1 MLTKKYMEED
11 SFLEDILDKEES
23 EVSDGEGSSEDN
35 LTREDGYRMEKSS
48 STSDLVTLYMREM
61 GSVLLLSR
69 EGEVALARKIEKGNR
84 LALKALLQ
92 TKILFNEMERIRAGL
107 DVKLDEV
114 PKVFEYKGDTQDLNK
129 LEKRKKEILSI
140 FAAIDEQRSR
150 LDGTDLKTDRFLR
163 GRILVTIKSL
173 VEALKIDPDY
183 VEHFVDKSHNLLKL
197 SANNRMEER
206 KLHQFLDT
214 PAGKKQG
221 EWAQGRRDKLRA
233 RIRRF
238 HDETGVTARNLPS
251 VYGMLDRG
259 KSMRDRSK
267 KELAAANLRLVVSI
281 AKKYK
286 NRGLHLLDL
295 IQEGNIGLMR
305 AVDKFKYRL
314 GHKFSTYATWW
325 IKQSIIR
332 AIDSHSRT
340 VRIPVHMSENLQKVT
355 KMAAHLLKEKEREP
369 TEEELA
375 LRLNMSIGK
384 VRDILKIGKDPVSI
398 EAPLKQGDG
407 GQLGDLLE
415 NKDILSPPDT
425 VIHKSLKDNISKALN
440 SLSEREMNVIKMRF
454 GLDDGRE
461 HTLEEIGN
469 VFNVTRERIR
479 QIELKALKKLRIPQ
493 VSHVLRSFCGNATL
507 SC

>member
-1 MLTKKYMEED
+1 MLKKKYMDED
-11 SFLEDILDKEES
+11 SFIDDILDKEDS
-23 EVSDGEGSSEDN
+23 MASDDEGFSVEK
-35 LTREDGYRMEKSS
+35 LTRDDGYQMEQTS

-69 EGEVALARKIEKGNR
+69 EGEVTLARKIEKGNR

-92 TKILFNEMERIRAGL
+92 TKILFMEMERIREGL
-107 DVKLDEV
+107 DVKLDEI
-114 PKVFEYKGDTQDLNK
+114 PKVFEYNGDTQDKNK
-129 LEKRKKEILSI
+129 LEKRKKEILGI
-140 FAAIDEQRSR
+140 FAVLDEQLSR
-150 LDGTDLKTDRFLR
+150 LDGTDLKKDRFLR
-163 GRILVTIKSL
+163 GRILVTVKSL
-173 VEALKIDPDY
+173 VESLKIDPDY
-183 VEHFVDKSHNLLKL
+183 IEHFVDKSHNLLKL
-197 SANNRMEER
+197 SVNDRMEER
-206 KLHQFLDT
+206 KLCQFLDT
-214 PAGKKQG
+214 PAGKKKG
-221 EWAQGRRDKLRA
+221 EWAQGRLDKLRV

-238 HDETGVTARNLPS
+238 REETGVTDRDLPS
-251 VYGMLDRG
+251 VYEALDRG
-259 KSMRDRSK
+259 KSMRDSSK
-267 KELAAANLRLVVSI
+267 KELVAANLRLVVSI

-332 AIDSHSRT
+332 AIDTHSRT

-375 LRLNMSIGK
+375 LCLNMPVSK
-384 VRDILKIGKDPVSI
+384 VRDVLKIAKDPVSI

-415 NKDILSPPDT
+415 NKNIPSPPDT

-440 SLSEREMNVIKMRF
+440 SLNE
-454 GLDDGRE
+454 
-461 HTLEEIGN
+461 
-469 VFNVTRERIR
+469 
-479 QIELKALKKLRIPQ
+479 
-493 VSHVLRSFCGNATL
+493 
-507 SC
+507 